1 MGFEIEDV
9 EQKALEEMGV
19 FGWPGLEKR
28 AEDFSQ
34 SAADDE
40 LLMVYVKDGSATLTD
55 SEESLPVKAGQM
67 VMVSAGDVRW
77 SGIAS
82 GGVTLLST
90 STSLVDVDEFS
101 VDQGSMVD
109 ASKVVDAIKAE
120 DEEVKDLDLKEAGLC
135 SPLPLL
141 RVPYSR
147 FSTRSWRPERTSISC
162 NKCAPCSP
170 GLYSIAT
177 ISFSTS
183 HFQHTALS
191 QPLSRTSHTS
201 TL

>member
-120 DEEVKDLDLKEAGLC
+120 DEEVKDLDLKEAGL
-135 SPLPLL
+135 LL
-141 RVPYSR
+141 AAGLAAGAV
-147 FSTRSWRPERTSISC
+147 FSFGFNTFM
-162 NKCAPCSP
+162 AP
-170 GLYSIAT
+170 
-177 ISFSTS
+177 
-183 HFQHTALS
+183 
-191 QPLSRTSHTS
+191 
-201 TL
+201 

>member
-1 MGFEIEDV
+1 MLALLSSSAVAFNALNLNKPLLTPARAAVSMGFEIEDV

-120 DEEVKDLDLKEAGLC
+120 DEEVKDLDLKEAGL
-135 SPLPLL
+135 LL
-141 RVPYSR
+141 AAGLAAGAV
-147 FSTRSWRPERTSISC
+147 FSFGFNTFM
-162 NKCAPCSP
+162 AP
-170 GLYSIAT
+170 
-177 ISFSTS
+177 
-183 HFQHTALS
+183 
-191 QPLSRTSHTS
+191 
-201 TL
+201 

>member
-1 MGFEIEDV
+1 
-9 EQKALEEMGV
+9 
-19 FGWPGLEKR
+19 
-28 AEDFSQ
+28 
-34 SAADDE
+34 
-40 LLMVYVKDGSATLTD
+40 MVYVKDGSATLTD

-120 DEEVKDLDLKEAGLC
+120 DEEVKDLDLKEAGL
-135 SPLPLL
+135 LL
-141 RVPYSR
+141 AAGLAAGAV
-147 FSTRSWRPERTSISC
+147 FSFGFNTFM
-162 NKCAPCSP
+162 AP
-170 GLYSIAT
+170 
-177 ISFSTS
+177 
-183 HFQHTALS
+183 
-191 QPLSRTSHTS
+191 
-201 TL
+201 